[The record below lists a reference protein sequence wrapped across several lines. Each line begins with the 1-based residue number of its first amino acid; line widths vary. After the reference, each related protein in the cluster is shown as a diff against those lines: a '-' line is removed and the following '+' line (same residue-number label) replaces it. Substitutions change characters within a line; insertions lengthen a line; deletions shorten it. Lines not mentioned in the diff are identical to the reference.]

1 MIGRVNVGGG
11 VGLKDTDAIL
21 RVIAPAG
28 STVTISKGGVSKS
41 DVGHENAA
49 DNTLYD
55 YYFIIHSSQFDG
67 VNPWTVTA
75 TLGAQSISETIVI
88 DSADEY
94 DVVLSYT
101 LWLVKN
107 GVTQDGAFTAV
118 GKMPSSSV
126 SGTPTAPSISSASNY
141 IQIGLSASSG
151 TGCGIAYL
159 PHKYDLSKYSSA
171 RIIGT
176 GQCAFDLQANMAFN
190 AWTQIGTYQENYRL
204 IREGI
209 MSQNS
214 SSYSSV
220 DKTIDI
226 SSLTDFAYVGF
237 NFTKSGSQSTYIR
250 IIDLYL
256 EA

>member
-11 VGLKDTDAIL
+11 VGLKDTDAVL

-28 STVTISKGGVSKS
+28 SVVTISRGGVSKS
-41 DVGHENAA
+41 DNGHENAS

-55 YYFIIHSSQFDG
+55 YYFIIHQSQFSATA
-67 VNPWTVTA
+67 WTVTA
-75 TLGAQSISETIVI
+75 TLGTQSINDTIVI
-88 DSADEY
+88 DSAYEY

-107 GVTQDGAFTAV
+107 GVAQDGAFIAV
-118 GKMPSSSV
+118 GKMPSSEV

-159 PHKYDLSKYSSA
+159 PNKYDLSKYTSA

-176 GQCAFDLQANMAFN
+176 GQCAFDLQANLGFS
-190 AWTQIGTYQENYRL
+190 AWTQIGTYQADYRL

-226 SSLTDFAYVGF
+226 SSLTDVAYVGF
-237 NFTKSGSQSTYIR
+237 NCTKASSQSTHIR
-250 IIDLYL
+250 IIDMYL